1 MTAKGGERIRMK
13 KGKDTDLNTRIG
25 GNQAGGTAAVRD
37 TQGDDSL
44 AKYMTRLLQM
54 PVGEEQR
61 KQLESEGFPQSEV
74 SQGMALAYAV
84 LAKAIDKGDIAV
96 FKAVKELEDKELG
109 GSCVLEEMI
118 RGISSALRQEDG
130 LSLSKNGQ
138 GTDQGE
144 GSVLLGGDGGSG
156 RGDDLF
162 LSGGGGGLGQE
173 PE

>member
-1 MTAKGGERIRMK
+1 MTVKGGERIGMK
-13 KGKDTDLNTRIG
+13 KGKDTDLNTKIG
-25 GNQAGGTAAVRD
+25 RNKAEGAAAVQD
-37 TQGDDSL
+37 TKCEDTL

-61 KQLESEGFPQSEV
+61 KQLESGGLPQSGV

-84 LAKAIDKGDIAV
+84 LAKAIDKGDIAA

-109 GSCVLEEMI
+109 GSCVLEKML

-130 LSLSKNGQ
+130 LSLSKNGGGAGQ
-138 GTDQGE
+138 GSD
-144 GSVLLGGDGGSG
+144 SILLQNNEGSG
-156 RGDDLF
+156 RENGL
-162 LSGGGGGLGQE
+162 LLPGCGGGLGQE

>member
-1 MTAKGGERIRMK
+1 M
-13 KGKDTDLNTRIG
+13 
-25 GNQAGGTAAVRD
+25 
-37 TQGDDSL
+37 
-44 AKYMTRLLQM
+44 
-54 PVGEEQR
+54 
-61 KQLESEGFPQSEV
+61 
-74 SQGMALAYAV
+74 
-84 LAKAIDKGDIAV
+84 
-96 FKAVKELEDKELG
+96 KELEDKEFG

>member
-25 GNQAGGTAAVRD
+25 GNQAGGTAVVREFQND
-37 TQGDDSL
+37 ASL
-44 AKYMTRLLQM
+44 AKYMAQLLQM

-84 LAKAIDKGDIAV
+84 LAKAIETGDSAA
-96 FKAVKELEDKELG
+96 FKAVQELEDKENG
-109 GSCVLEEMI
+109 GSGILEEMV
-118 RGISSALRQEDG
+118 RGISGALRQ
-130 LSLSKNGQ
+130 
-138 GTDQGE
+138 GT
-144 GSVLLGGDGGSG
+144 GSVLSG
-156 RGDDLF
+156 N
-162 LSGGGGGLGQE
+162 GGGLAQE